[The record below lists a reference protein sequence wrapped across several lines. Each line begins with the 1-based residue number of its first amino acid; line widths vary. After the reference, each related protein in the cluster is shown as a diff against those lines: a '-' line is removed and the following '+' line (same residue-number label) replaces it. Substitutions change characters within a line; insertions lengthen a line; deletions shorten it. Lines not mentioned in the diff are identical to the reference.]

1 MNVMRTQT
9 HSTSPS
15 DLGTQ
20 RDFSHRH
27 VPVLL
32 HEVIDG
38 LHIKKDDVVI
48 DGTLGMGGHARE
60 ILTLLDKRGVFIGID
75 QDGDVLAQT
84 ESELRTRAQAK
95 IIAERLSFEHIP
107 SVLIK
112 HHLSS
117 EDKVLLDLGWG
128 SHTLESK
135 RGFSFMKDEPLVMT
149 YASTVT
155 EETLTAYDIVN
166 TWSKDSL
173 ESIIR
178 GWGEERHARRIS
190 EAIVAEREKS
200 PIKTTQALAS
210 LIERVVK
217 RHGKTHPATQT
228 FQALRIAVNDE
239 LGALERT
246 LDAVTQLLSVGG
258 RLAIITFHSIE
269 DRLVKQYFKRIGDGV
284 HFELI
289 TKKAIQPSREELKV
303 NPRSRSAKLR
313 IISKIQ

>member
-95 IIAERLSFEHIP
+95 IIAEQLSFEHIP

-112 HHLSS
+112 HHLTSA
-117 EDKVLLDLGWG
+117 DKVLLDLGWG

-200 PIKTTQALAS
+200 PIKTTGALAS